1 MAYYIPIPHCLKKTG
16 GHVLCVNYAH
26 EATCSTQHNDEQV
39 RNTIF
44 NYHDAHG
51 ILTLYQEKLK

>member
-26 EATCSTQHNDEQV
+26 EATCSMQHNDEQV

-51 ILTLYQEKLK
+51 ILML